1 MALTPPPFANVFST
15 LIATLPVSLVLV
27 AGCAWWVFRR

>member
-1 MALTPPPFANVFST
+1 METTPILFANVFST